1 MNVGGRFIAGLVGS
15 LAVLFFISVV
25 FLNLPIDSNLVMV
38 FLFVSVVLGI
48 LSAIKSRV
56 HSGHSLTVLG
66 IVVLIVSS
74 VIVAGAIDFPVN
86 GVMKNKIWDLS
97 PDIFTYM
104 LLIMGLGFIMFLSGL
119 WITWKRK

>member
-1 MNVGGRFIAGLVGS
+1 MNTGGRFIAGLVGS
-15 LAVLFFISVV
+15 LVVLFFISII

-38 FLFVSVVLGI
+38 FLFVSVVIGI
-48 LSAIKSRV
+48 LFAVKSRV
-56 HSGHSLTVLG
+56 HSGHSLTVFG
-66 IVVLIVSS
+66 IVILIVSS

-86 GVMKNKIWDLS
+86 GTMKNKIWDLS

>member
-1 MNVGGRFIAGLVGS
+1 MNTGGRFIAGLVGS
-15 LAVLFFISVV
+15 LVVLFFISVV

-38 FLFVSVVLGI
+38 FLFVSVVIGI
-48 LSAIKSRV
+48 LFAIKSRV
-56 HSGHSLTVLG
+56 HSGHSLTVFG
-66 IVVLIVSS
+66 IVILIVSS

-86 GVMKNKIWDLS
+86 GTMKNKIWDLS